1 MSYLKKP
8 NKISL
13 ENGPIYIMGKKFHSN
28 NPYEH
33 LTASEPVIYDFID
46 ANKLSSL
53 NESYIYPSIPIG
65 KPAAEEDHAARLS
78 YSINNSDLFGSPQ
91 LSTSPFSILSNN
103 KNFNVNQKPKSD
115 FFLVDDHMTA
125 SLANNLKTK
134 KQSSHDSM
142 QLQHLN
148 TMKTSIEKEI
158 QSRLWFTYRKDFAA
172 INGNPKYTSDCGWGC
187 MLRSAQMLVAQGLL
201 LHFFGKDWSL
211 YNKLRAHEYR
221 LYKNIISLF
230 NDRPSKH
237 CPFGIHQLLEI
248 ADKKQIG
255 NPNLENLNDVSRV
268 GSWFGPTSVCQLM
281 KEAIEEADSLDSCVL
296 LDQVKIYVA
305 QDCTV
310 YKQDVIEL
318 CAINKEA
325 PGGAEMQIKPCILLV
340 SVRLGGEELNEI
352 YVPSLKKFL
361 ELDSCIGMIGGKP
374 RHSLYFIGYQADKIV
389 YLGNFVFYQNI
400 YFYILKKFY

>member
-13 ENGPIYIMGKKFHSN
+13 ENGPIYIMGKKFHSS

-33 LTASEPVIYDFID
+33 LTASEPIIYDFID

-53 NESYIYPSIPIG
+53 NESYIYPSIPIV
-65 KPAAEEDHAARLS
+65 EDDHAARLS
-78 YSINNSDLFGSPQ
+78 YSINNSDLFGSPT
-91 LSTSPFSILSNN
+91 LSTSPFSILSNT
-103 KNFNVNQKPKSD
+103 KNLNQKPKSD
-115 FFLVDDHMTA
+115 FYLVDEQMTA
-125 SLANNLKTK
+125 SLANNLNKNK
-134 KQSSHDSM
+134 KQPMNQDTM

-201 LHFFGKDWSL
+201 MHFFGKDWSL
-211 YNKLRAHEYR
+211 YNKFRTHEYR

-230 NDRPSKH
+230 NDRLSKH
-237 CPFGIHQLLEI
+237 CPFGIHRLLEI

-281 KEAIEEADSLDSCVL
+281 KEAIEEADSLDSCFL

-325 PGGAEMQIKPCILLV
+325 LDGAEVQIKPCILLV
-340 SVRLGGEELNEI
+340 SVRLGGDELNEI

-374 RHSLYFIGYQADKIV
+374 KHSLYFIGYQADKIV
-389 YLGNFVFYQNI
+389 YLGNLSL
-400 YFYILKKFY
+400 ILVK